1 MNIGAL
7 FVKMNKIFPDPI
19 SMDDIHRMKRRDLT
33 AEEKKKPY
41 AKYFY
46 KELAAIPPADLE
58 KVNAGPVDP
67 AKATSVHNRNDLM
80 KPGYLDEETGYT
92 VMPDGSGFAATLV
105 KMPGVTPEMLDWWF
119 NWHPLE
125 SLRYAIW
132 CPVAHEG
139 ISAETPE
146 AHKDASGVALEERNY
161 GRSHF
166 PVEGFVLEGASRLRI
181 WFRRPEEIGLDS
193 ERFTEPN
200 ISRCYAATVTAKQGP
215 ARIPINIFMHAVR
228 QVDGGV
234 EYRSRYWLGRTIDAR
249 RRIVKSRV
257 RLPRS
262 MVYSMARCNCIH
274 SLIEYNNLASILPAL
289 YDEQQGR
296 IR

>member
-1 MNIGAL
+1 VGIIKTLRAT
-7 FVKMNKIFPDPI
+7 KTTFPDP
-19 SMDDIHRMKRRDLT
+19 MTNAFVNGLPRRRLRAD
-33 AEEKKKPY
+33 EEALPY
-41 AKYFY
+41 AGLLNKDMAPIPQAD
-46 KELAAIPPADLE
+46 LAA
-58 KVNAGPVDP
+58 VNAGPIDP
-67 AKATSVHNRNDLM
+67 ADALPITESSRIMEPGDLRA
-80 KPGYLDEETGYT
+80 ETGFC
-92 VMPDGSGFAATLV
+92 VLPDGCGYAATKV
-105 KMPGVTPEMLDWWF
+105 FMPGVTPTMLDWWF

-249 RRIVKSRV
+249 GRIVKSRV

-262 MVYSMARCNCIH
+262 TVYSMARCNCIH